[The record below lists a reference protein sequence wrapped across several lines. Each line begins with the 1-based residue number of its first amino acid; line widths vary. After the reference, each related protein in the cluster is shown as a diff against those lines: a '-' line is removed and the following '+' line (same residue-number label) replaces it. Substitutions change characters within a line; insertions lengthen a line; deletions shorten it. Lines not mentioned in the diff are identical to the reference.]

1 VSDPKRLTE
10 LGSEAPDA
18 LRGLLR
24 SGKDDLPNAA
34 RLEGL
39 AARLGPLLGGAA
51 VGGIGEAPAPD
62 PVPGPAVPPD
72 PSAAASAASG
82 STVAAKAIGVGAAVV
97 VLIGGAWLLTRPDPV
112 TQTAPSVAAPAFQQS
127 PASRIEPSVAPEPPR
142 AAEPTPAAPESAAPK
157 VLPPASEAA
166 RGQAS
171 GPSESALLAQ
181 AQAALRT
188 DPARALALTREHK
201 RRFPKGA
208 LSQEREVIAI
218 QALNRIGDS
227 ESARKRAKDFENSY
241 PGSAH
246 SRKVQDET
254 KP

>member
-24 SGKDDLPNAA
+24 SGKDDLPSAA

-51 VGGIGEAPAPD
+51 VGGIGETPAPD

-82 STVAAKAIGVGAAVV
+82 STVAAKAIGVGAAVAILV
-97 VLIGGAWLLTRPDPV
+97 GGAWLLTRPDPV
-112 TQTAPSVAAPAFQQS
+112 TKTAPSVAAPVQQS
-127 PASRIEPSVAPEPPR
+127 PASRIEPSVAAEPPAP
-142 AAEPTPAAPESAAPK
+142 AAEPPPAAPESAAPK
-157 VLPPASEAA
+157 ASPPASEAA
-166 RGQAS
+166 REKAS

-208 LSQEREVIAI
+208 LAQEREVIAI
-218 QALNRIGDS
+218 QALNRMGDG

-246 SRKVQDET
+246 RRKVQDET